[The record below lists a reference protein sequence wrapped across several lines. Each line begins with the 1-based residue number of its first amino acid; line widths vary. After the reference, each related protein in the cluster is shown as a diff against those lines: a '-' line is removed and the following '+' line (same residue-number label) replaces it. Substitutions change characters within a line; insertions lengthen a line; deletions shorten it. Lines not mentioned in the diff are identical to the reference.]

1 MCVCLK
7 QTAARRT
14 APDYYIIIRCSTT
27 LLIKQHT
34 NQCHSLND
42 TIRVRP
48 RTTLTRPRELFTC
61 ELAAGGSIYA
71 SRYVHLSTTVRTQR
85 SSLGGA
91 THQNADRCTASTD
104 ECAHDNSCDGRHDS
118 SRALMRYRH
127 IADVRNWSRAAIVQN
142 VHCGRGTQ
150 VRNVYHLIVRRYR
163 LSSAFTSQRTPKLTR
178 TM

>member
-48 RTTLTRPRELFTC
+48 RTTLARPRELFTC

-91 THQNADRCTASTD
+91 THQMPTGAQRRPTNALRT
-104 ECAHDNSCDGRHDS
+104 HRRPIRHRKESAIIVSPTYDVIVRHRTS
-118 SRALMRYRH
+118 SRVVVSPR
-127 IADVRNWSRAAIVQN
+127 
-142 VHCGRGTQ
+142 
-150 VRNVYHLIVRRYR
+150 
-163 LSSAFTSQRTPKLTR
+163 
-178 TM
+178 

>member
-104 ECAHDNSCDGRHDS
+104 ECAQGAPEPDTSPKGKCDYCL
-118 SRALMRYRH
+118 A
-127 IADVRNWSRAAIVQN
+127 N
-142 VHCGRGTQ
+142 
-150 VRNVYHLIVRRYR
+150 VRRNR
-163 LSSAFTSQRTPKLTR
+163 SASH
-178 TM
+178 